1 MFAFMHVLKKKE
13 RYMKESADD
22 IFNNLIIIR
31 GAGDLA
37 TAVAIRLHNSGFRV
51 VCLEVAKPTVIRRT
65 VSFAQA
71 VFEGQSCVE
80 NVHARLVSI
89 EDIEKTFSED
99 AVPVLID
106 PEADAIR
113 ILKPSVLIDAIIA
126 KKNLGTSKDM
136 APFTIAM
143 GPGFIAGEDVD
154 CVVETAR
161 GHNLARLIYSGSAAP
176 NTGIPGNIEG
186 FSSERVIHSPCSGTF
201 HTIREIGDIVSKGEV
216 IAKVGSMPVHATID
230 GMIRGLLHDG
240 LDIPEHFKI
249 ADIDP
254 RGSRADYRTC
264 SDKARALG
272 GAVLEAVMNY
282 LSGRY
287 AKER

>member
-1 MFAFMHVLKKKE
+1 M
-13 RYMKESADD
+13 RESADG

-71 VFEGQSCVE
+71 VFKGQACVE
-80 NVHARLVSI
+80 NVRARLVSI
-89 EDIEKTFSED
+89 DDIDKTFSED
-99 AVPVLID
+99 VVPVLID
-106 PEADAIR
+106 PAGDAIR
-113 ILKPSVLIDAIIA
+113 ILHPAVLIDAIIA
-126 KKNLGTSKDM
+126 KRNLGTSRDM
-136 APFTIAM
+136 APFTVAL
-143 GPGFIAGEDVD
+143 GPGFVAGVDVD

-186 FSSERVIHSPCSGTF
+186 FTSERVIHSPCSGTF
-201 HTIREIGDIVSKGEV
+201 RSVKKIGDIVAKGDV
-216 IAKVGSMPVHATID
+216 IAEVNGMPVCATID

-240 LDIPEHFKI
+240 LDVSEHFKI

-254 RGSRADYRTC
+254 RGSRADYLTC

-287 AKER
+287 PAKR

>member
-1 MFAFMHVLKKKE
+1 MPVRKRKE
-13 RYMKESADD
+13 RFMRESADG

-37 TAVAIRLHNSGFRV
+37 TAIAIRLHNSGFRV

-71 VFEGQSCVE
+71 VFEGQACVE
-80 NVHARLVSI
+80 NVRARLVSI
-89 EDIEKTFSED
+89 DDIDKTFSED
-99 AVPVLID
+99 VVLVLID
-106 PEADAIR
+106 PAGDAIR
-113 ILKPSVLIDAIIA
+113 ILHPAVLIDAIIA
-126 KKNLGTSKDM
+126 KRNLGTTRDM
-136 APFTIAM
+136 APFTIAL

-154 CVVETAR
+154 CVIETAR

-186 FSSERVIHSPCSGTF
+186 FTSERVIHSPCSGTF
-201 HTIREIGDIVSKGEV
+201 RSVKKIGDIVAKGDV
-216 IAKVGSMPVHATID
+216 IAEVGGMPVRATID

-287 AKER
+287 PAKR

>member
-1 MFAFMHVLKKKE
+1 MRK
-13 RYMKESADD
+13 YADG
-22 IFNNLIIIR
+22 IFNNPIIIR

-51 VCLEVAKPTVIRRT
+51 ICLETDKPTVIRRT

-71 VFEGQSCVE
+71 VFDGKACVE
-80 NVHARLVSI
+80 GVSARLVSI
-89 EDIEKTFSED
+89 DDIDKAFSED

-106 PEADAIR
+106 TSGDAIR
-113 ILKPSVLIDAIIA
+113 ILQPAVLIDAIIA

-136 APFTIAM
+136 APFTVAL
-143 GPGFIAGEDVD
+143 GPGFVAGEDVD

-186 FSSERVIHSPCSGTF
+186 FTSERVIHSPCNGTF
-201 HTIREIGDIVSKGEV
+201 RSVKNIGDIVSKGDV
-216 IAKVGSMPVHATID
+216 IAKVGDTPVCATID

-240 LDIPEHFKI
+240 LDVPEHFKI

-254 RGSRADYRTC
+254 RGSRANYLTC

-282 LSGRY
+282 LSGRFSVNH
-287 AKER
+287 

>member
-1 MFAFMHVLKKKE
+1 M
-13 RYMKESADD
+13 RESADG

-37 TAVAIRLHNSGFRV
+37 TAIAIRLHNSGFRV

-71 VFEGQSCVE
+71 VFEGQACVE
-80 NVHARLVSI
+80 GTRAQLVSLD
-89 EDIEKTFSED
+89 DIDKAFSED
-99 AVPVLID
+99 FVPVLID
-106 PEADAIR
+106 PAGDAIR
-113 ILKPSVLIDAIIA
+113 ILHPAVLIDAIIA
-126 KKNLGTSKDM
+126 KRNLGTSRDM
-136 APFTIAM
+136 APFTIAL
-143 GPGFIAGEDVD
+143 GPGFVAGEDVD

-186 FSSERVIHSPCSGTF
+186 FTSERVIHSPCSGTF
-201 HTIREIGDIVSKGEV
+201 RSVKKIGDIVAKGDV
-216 IAKVGSMPVHATID
+216 IAEVGGMPVCATID

-240 LDIPEHFKI
+240 LDVPEHFKI

-254 RGSRADYRTC
+254 RGSRADYLTC

-282 LSGRY
+282 LSGRFP
-287 AKER
+287 ANH

>member
-1 MFAFMHVLKKKE
+1 MPVRKRKE
-13 RYMKESADD
+13 RFMRESADG

-37 TAVAIRLHNSGFRV
+37 TAIAIRLHNSGFRV
-51 VCLEVAKPTVIRRT
+51 VCLEVEKPTVIRRT

-71 VFEGQSCVE
+71 VFEGQACVE
-80 NVHARLVSI
+80 GTRARLVSI
-89 EDIEKTFSED
+89 DDIEKSFSED
-99 AVPVLID
+99 CVPVLID
-106 PEADAIR
+106 PAGDAIR
-113 ILKPSVLIDAIIA
+113 ILHPAVLIDAIIA
-126 KKNLGTSKDM
+126 KRNLGTSRDM
-136 APFTIAM
+136 APFTIAL
-143 GPGFIAGEDVD
+143 GPGFVAGEDVD

-186 FSSERVIHSPCSGTF
+186 FTSERVIHSPCSGTF
-201 HTIREIGDIVSKGEV
+201 RSVKKIGDIVAKGDV
-216 IAKVGSMPVHATID
+216 IAEVDGMPVRATID

-240 LDIPEHFKI
+240 LDVPEHFKI

-254 RGSRADYRTC
+254 RGSRADYLTC

-282 LSGRY
+282 LSGRFS
-287 AKER
+287 ANH

>member
-1 MFAFMHVLKKKE
+1 MPGFMHVRKRKE
-13 RYMKESADD
+13 RYMRESADG

-51 VCLEVAKPTVIRRT
+51 VCLEVAQPTVIRRT

-80 NVHARLVSI
+80 NVHAHLVSI
-89 EDIEKTFSED
+89 EDIEKIFSED

-106 PEADAIR
+106 PDGDAIR
-113 ILKPSVLIDAIIA
+113 ILHPAILIDAIIA

-136 APFTIAM
+136 APFTIAL
-143 GPGFIAGEDVD
+143 GPGFVAGEDVD

-186 FSSERVIHSPCSGTF
+186 FTSERVIHSPCCGTF
-201 HTIREIGDIVSKGEV
+201 RSVRKIGDLVVKGDLIAEV
-216 IAKVGSMPVHATID
+216 GGMPVQATID

-240 LDIPEHFKI
+240 LDIQEHFKI

-254 RGSRADYRTC
+254 RGSRADYQTC

>member
-1 MFAFMHVLKKKE
+1 MWK
-13 RYMKESADD
+13 YADG

-71 VFEGQSCVE
+71 VFDGKARVEGVS
-80 NVHARLVSI
+80 ARLVSI
-89 EDIEKTFSED
+89 DDIDKAFSED
-99 AVPVLID
+99 AIPVIVD
-106 PEADAIR
+106 PSGESIR
-113 ILKPSVLIDAIIA
+113 TLHPEVLIDAIIA
-126 KKNLGTSKDM
+126 KRNLGTSRDM
-136 APFTIAM
+136 APFTIAL
-143 GPGFIAGEDVD
+143 GPGFVAGKDVD

-186 FSSERVIHSPCSGTF
+186 FTSERVIHSTCSGTF
-201 HTIREIGDIVSKGEV
+201 HAVRKIGDIVAKGDV
-216 IAKVGSMPVHATID
+216 IAEVDGMPVSASID

-240 LDIPEHFKI
+240 LVVSEHFKI

-254 RGSRADYRTC
+254 RGSRADYLTC

-287 AKER
+287 AEKH

>member
-1 MFAFMHVLKKKE
+1 M
-13 RYMKESADD
+13 RESADG

-71 VFEGQSCVE
+71 VFEGQACVE
-80 NVHARLVSI
+80 GVHARLVSI
-89 EDIEKTFSED
+89 DDIDKTFSED
-99 AVPVLID
+99 VVPVLID
-106 PEADAIR
+106 PAGDAIR
-113 ILKPSVLIDAIIA
+113 ILHPAVLIDAIIA
-126 KKNLGTSKDM
+126 KRNLGTTRNM
-136 APFTIAM
+136 APFTVAL
-143 GPGFIAGEDVD
+143 GPGFVAGVDVD

-186 FSSERVIHSPCSGTF
+186 FTSERVIHSPCSGTF
-201 HTIREIGDIVSKGEV
+201 RSVKNIGDIVAKGDV
-216 IAKVGSMPVHATID
+216 IAEVGGMPVRATID

-240 LDIPEHFKI
+240 LDVPEHFKI

-254 RGSRADYRTC
+254 RGSRADYLTC

-282 LSGRY
+282 LSGRFP
-287 AKER
+287 ANH

>member
-1 MFAFMHVLKKKE
+1 MPVRKRKE
-13 RYMKESADD
+13 RFMRESADG

-71 VFEGQSCVE
+71 VFEGQACVE
-80 NVHARLVSI
+80 GVHARLVSI
-89 EDIEKTFSED
+89 DDIDKTFSED
-99 AVPVLID
+99 VVPVLID
-106 PEADAIR
+106 PAGDAIR
-113 ILKPSVLIDAIIA
+113 ILHPAVLIDAIIA
-126 KKNLGTSKDM
+126 KRNLGTSRDM
-136 APFTIAM
+136 APFTVAL
-143 GPGFIAGEDVD
+143 GPGFVAGEDVD

-186 FSSERVIHSPCSGTF
+186 FTSERVIHSPCSGTF
-201 HTIREIGDIVSKGEV
+201 RSVKKIGDIVAKGDV
-216 IAKVGSMPVHATID
+216 IAEIDGMPVFATID

-240 LDIPEHFKI
+240 LDVPEHFKI

-254 RGSRADYRTC
+254 RGSRADYLTC

-287 AKER
+287 PAKR

>member
-1 MFAFMHVLKKKE
+1 MPVRKRKE
-13 RYMKESADD
+13 RFMRESADG

-71 VFEGQSCVE
+71 VFEGQACVE
-80 NVHARLVSI
+80 GVHARLVSI
-89 EDIEKTFSED
+89 DDIDKTFSED
-99 AVPVLID
+99 VVPVLID
-106 PEADAIR
+106 PAGDAIR
-113 ILKPSVLIDAIIA
+113 ILHPAVLIDAIIA
-126 KKNLGTSKDM
+126 KRNLGTTRNM
-136 APFTIAM
+136 APFTVAL
-143 GPGFIAGEDVD
+143 GPGFVAGVDVD

-186 FSSERVIHSPCSGTF
+186 FTSERVIHSPCSGTF
-201 HTIREIGDIVSKGEV
+201 RSVKNIGDIVAKGDV
-216 IAKVGSMPVHATID
+216 IAEVGGMPVRATID

-240 LDIPEHFKI
+240 LDVPEHFKI

-254 RGSRADYRTC
+254 RGSRADYLTC

-282 LSGRY
+282 LSGRFP
-287 AKER
+287 ANH

>member
-1 MFAFMHVLKKKE
+1 MHVRKRKE
-13 RYMKESADD
+13 RYMRESADG

-51 VCLEVAKPTVIRRT
+51 ICLETDRPTVIRRT

-71 VFEGQSCVE
+71 VFDGKACVE
-80 NVHARLVSI
+80 GVSARLVSI
-89 EDIEKTFSED
+89 DDIDKAFSED
-99 AVPVLID
+99 AIPVIVD
-106 PEADAIR
+106 PSGESIR
-113 ILKPSVLIDAIIA
+113 TLRPAVLIDAIIA
-126 KKNLGTSKDM
+126 KKNLGTSRDM
-136 APFTIAM
+136 AAFTVAL
-143 GPGFIAGEDVD
+143 GPGFVAGEDVD

-186 FSSERVIHSPCSGTF
+186 FTSERVIHSPCSGTF
-201 HTIREIGDIVSKGEV
+201 HAVRNIGDIVSKGDV
-216 IAKVGSMPVHATID
+216 IAKVGDTPVCATID

-240 LDIPEHFKI
+240 IDVPEHFKI

-254 RGSRADYRTC
+254 RGSRANYLTC

-287 AKER
+287 CPGR

>member
-1 MFAFMHVLKKKE
+1 
-13 RYMKESADD
+13 MKESADG

-37 TAVAIRLHNSGFRV
+37 TAIAIRLHNSGFRV

-71 VFEGQSCVE
+71 VFEGQACVE
-80 NVHARLVSI
+80 NVRARLVSI
-89 EDIEKTFSED
+89 DDIDKTFSED
-99 AVPVLID
+99 VVLVLID
-106 PEADAIR
+106 PAGDAIR
-113 ILKPSVLIDAIIA
+113 ILHPAVLIDAIIA
-126 KKNLGTSKDM
+126 KRNLGTTRDM
-136 APFTIAM
+136 APFTIAL

-154 CVVETAR
+154 CVIETAR

-186 FSSERVIHSPCSGTF
+186 FTSERVIHSPCSGTF
-201 HTIREIGDIVSKGEV
+201 RSVKKIGDIVAKGDV
-216 IAKVGSMPVHATID
+216 IAEVGGMPVRATID

-287 AKER
+287 PAKR

>member
-1 MFAFMHVLKKKE
+1 M
-13 RYMKESADD
+13 RESADG

-71 VFEGQSCVE
+71 VFDGKVCVE
-80 NVHARLVSI
+80 GVNARLVSI
-89 EDIEKTFSED
+89 DDTDKAFSED
-99 AVPVLID
+99 AIPVIVD
-106 PEADAIR
+106 PSGESIR
-113 ILKPSVLIDAIIA
+113 TLLPEVLIDAIIA
-126 KKNLGTSKDM
+126 KKNLGTTKDM

-186 FSSERVIHSPCSGTF
+186 FTSERVIHSPCSGTF
-201 HTIREIGDIVSKGEV
+201 HAVRKIGDIVAKGDV
-216 IAKVGSMPVHATID
+216 IAKVGDTPVHASID

-240 LDIPEHFKI
+240 LDVPEHFKI

-254 RGSRADYRTC
+254 RGSRADYLTC

-282 LSGRY
+282 LSGRFSVNH
-287 AKER
+287 

>member
-1 MFAFMHVLKKKE
+1 M
-13 RYMKESADD
+13 RESADG

-71 VFEGQSCVE
+71 VFEGQACVE
-80 NVHARLVSI
+80 GLHARLVSI
-89 EDIEKTFSED
+89 DDIDKTFSED
-99 AVPVLID
+99 VVPVLID
-106 PEADAIR
+106 PAGDAIR
-113 ILKPSVLIDAIIA
+113 ILHPAVLIDAIIA
-126 KKNLGTSKDM
+126 KRNLGTTRNM
-136 APFTIAM
+136 APFTVAL
-143 GPGFIAGEDVD
+143 GPGFVAGVDVD

-186 FSSERVIHSPCSGTF
+186 FTSERVIHSPCSGTF
-201 HTIREIGDIVSKGEV
+201 RSVKKIGDIVAKGDV
-216 IAKVGSMPVHATID
+216 IAEVNGMPVCATID

-240 LDIPEHFKI
+240 LDVPEHFKI

-254 RGSRADYRTC
+254 RGSRADYLTC

-287 AKER
+287 PAKR

>member
-1 MFAFMHVLKKKE
+1 M
-13 RYMKESADD
+13 RESADG

-37 TAVAIRLHNSGFRV
+37 TAIAIRLHNSGFRV
-51 VCLEVAKPTVIRRT
+51 VCLEVEKPTVIRRT

-71 VFEGQSCVE
+71 VFEGQACVE
-80 NVHARLVSI
+80 GTRARLVSI
-89 EDIEKTFSED
+89 DDIEKSFSED
-99 AVPVLID
+99 CVPVLID
-106 PEADAIR
+106 PAGDAIR
-113 ILKPSVLIDAIIA
+113 ILHPAVLIDAIIA
-126 KKNLGTSKDM
+126 KRNLGTSRDM
-136 APFTIAM
+136 APFTIAL
-143 GPGFIAGEDVD
+143 GPGFVAGEDVD

-186 FSSERVIHSPCSGTF
+186 FTSERVIHSPCSGTF
-201 HTIREIGDIVSKGEV
+201 RSVKKIGDIVAKGDV
-216 IAKVGSMPVHATID
+216 IAEVDGMPVRATID

-240 LDIPEHFKI
+240 LDVPEHFKI

-254 RGSRADYRTC
+254 RGSRADYLTC

-282 LSGRY
+282 LSGRFS
-287 AKER
+287 ANH

>member
-1 MFAFMHVLKKKE
+1 M
-13 RYMKESADD
+13 RESADG

-51 VCLEVAKPTVIRRT
+51 ICLETDRPTVIRRT

-71 VFEGQSCVE
+71 VFDGKACVE
-80 NVHARLVSI
+80 GVSARLVSI
-89 EDIEKTFSED
+89 DDIDKAFSED
-99 AVPVLID
+99 AIPVIVD
-106 PEADAIR
+106 PSGESIR
-113 ILKPSVLIDAIIA
+113 TLRPAVLIDAIIA
-126 KKNLGTSKDM
+126 KKNLGTSRDM
-136 APFTIAM
+136 AAFTVAL
-143 GPGFIAGEDVD
+143 GPGFVAGEDVD

-186 FSSERVIHSPCSGTF
+186 FTSERVIHSPCSGTF
-201 HTIREIGDIVSKGEV
+201 HAVRNIGDIVSKGDV
-216 IAKVGSMPVHATID
+216 IAKVGDTPVCATID

-240 LDIPEHFKI
+240 IDVPEHFKI

-254 RGSRADYRTC
+254 RGSRANYLTC

-287 AKER
+287 CPGR